1 MDVVIG
7 DPAGDPGTDAPAA
20 DVPVPTDPGADDAP
34 ATDAQDAQDTRDEA
48 GQDAPPVDPGAFD
61 EGADT
66 NATDTPDAD
75 ATEADVPGV
84 ELPVGNDPG
93 SDPGLPGDDGAEP
106 GDTGTDLTDAGDLP
120 EPDAGPIVP
129 AALCRPCAQDTDC
142 ADRAGPATAC
152 VEYPGEGRFCASA
165 CDAAACPAEYDCVAV
180 SGREG
185 AWCVHG
191 SGGCACSPQSVA
203 AGRWTP
209 CGNGNAFGTCAGRRT
224 CTADGLSACD
234 AATPAA
240 ETCDGTDEDCDG
252 TTDDGSCDDGIACTE
267 DRCSGLSGTCSHLPA
282 VQTCLIGA
290 GCVAS
295 GTPDP
300 ADPCRACVPNLAAV
314 GWSFQDGAVCDDL
327 DRCTTDDRCGA
338 GSCAG
343 KAVLCPDRA
352 PECVGT
358 YSRAWGSGACA
369 PATGDCVHP
378 AIDTPCVA
386 GCDAATGLCR
396 PDPCAGVVCTTP
408 PDGRCYGPIGACLS
422 GTCGYTPLDDTTPCD
437 DNNGCTVNDTCS
449 GAGACVPGT
458 PKACA
463 PVAAFCRNAD
473 RVTTTVAC
481 VPPGGACVPT
491 ETATPCAFGCDPGT
505 AACRP
510 DPCLGVVCA
519 TPPDTGCYGPIGAC
533 HDGTCTYT
541 PSSGTTPCDD
551 NDGCTINDLCGAGA
565 CVPGTPKACAPVA
578 AFCRNAD
585 RVTTTVACVP
595 PGGACVPAETATP
608 CAFGC
613 DPGTAACRPDPCL
626 GVVCATP
633 PSVCHQSAGTCLG
646 GACTYAP
653 RIAGALCDDGNPCTV
668 GDACDAAQ
676 ACLGAPK
683 ACTPAA
689 PSCTAEG
696 NSLQQA
702 AGACQVP
709 PGDCVFPSVTTPCSG
724 GCDAAT
730 GLCNRVVASQFRT
743 RGPTTAT
750 DEFVELFNAGSSP
763 VDISGWKLWGS
774 STNGTIGLR
783 ATVPANVVMPS
794 RGWFLFTGT
803 GYSGAAVADAV
814 FTTGISDNGGFAIVD
829 TLGGIVDQVGMAAL
843 SAYKEGTFLTPLA
856 VPSTQGYQRRTLGC
870 GPDQDTDDNT
880 ADFVLIPSPLTH
892 NRASCRPACAGTR
905 CTDPAPTCADAA
917 TLTTWTA
924 TCTAGE
930 QCESAGS
937 STGCPFG
944 CDATAAACRPN
955 PCAGQSDGTPCED
968 GDACSTGDRC
978 QAGVCVTG
986 TPLACADTDPCTADS
1001 CDAATGCVHTA
1012 QACCGNDVIDPGE
1025 DCDDGNRTDG
1035 DGCSSTCHGD
1045 CPAGTVTEAGYCWV
1059 RAATATET
1067 QAQACTRIGRAP
1079 TPPEVALTW
1088 DGAALARVA
1097 GGLGFTSAGDDGDF
1111 APAMWCDATAGTC
1124 DTHAFGTAFYNHG
1137 PRVPAPNA
1145 RPVYTCAPG
1154 NQAAVPLPSLTVHFI
1169 DVGQGD
1175 GMLLDVGTTEVL
1187 IDGGEYYAPMA
1198 SYILPFVDGP
1208 IEVVMITH
1216 PHTDHYRGL
1225 LDVLNQ
1231 YQVKEIWLN
1240 GATSTN
1246 SYWTELM
1253 AAVSAQEA
1261 AGAKVRV
1268 LNRSS
1273 TATAGILGFTV
1284 MHPGL
1289 ALTGDVNGDS
1299 LSMRMAHG
1307 DVAFDFTGDTITA
1320 SESSILAAGYT
1331 PRAQI
1336 LKLAHHGSS
1345 TSTSQAWLNAVL
1357 PEVAIYSAALGN
1369 PYGHPHAEVVNR
1381 VLAMGITLLG
1391 TDTRGTIKVETSGTT
1406 YTVTTQK

>member
-1 MDVVIG
+1 MDVVTG
-7 DPAGDPGTDAPAA
+7 DPAGDPGTDAPA
-20 DVPVPTDPGADDAP
+20 DPG
-34 ATDAQDAQDTRDEA
+34 TDAQDTRDED
-48 GQDAPPVDPGAFD
+48 GQDTPPVDPGAFD

-66 NATDTPDAD
+66 NATDTNATDTPDAD
-75 ATEADVPGV
+75 ATEADVPEADV
-84 ELPVGNDPG
+84 PVGNDAG

-106 GDTGTDLTDAGDLP
+106 GDTGTDLGDTGDLP

-129 AALCRPCAQDTDC
+129 AALCRPCAEDTDC
-142 ADRAGPATAC
+142 ADRAEPAAAC

-165 CDAAACPAEYDCVAV
+165 CDAAACPADYDCVAV

-209 CGNGNAFGTCAGRRT
+209 CWNGNAFGTCAGRRT

-252 TTDDGSCDDGIACTE
+252 TTDEGSCDDGIACTE
-267 DRCSGLSGTCSHLPA
+267 DRCSGVSGTCTHLPA
-282 VQTCLIGA
+282 VQTCLIGTE
-290 GCVAS
+290 CVAR

-300 ADPCRACVPNLAAV
+300 ADPCRACDPDMATA
-314 GWSFQDGAVCDDL
+314 GWTFQDGAVCNDL

-338 GSCAG
+338 GACAG
-343 KAVLCPDRA
+343 QAVLCPDRA

-358 YSRAWGSGACA
+358 ISRAWGSGACA

-378 AIDTPCVA
+378 ATDTPCVA
-386 GCDAATGLCR
+386 GCDAVAGLCR
-396 PDPCAGVVCTTP
+396 PDPCEEVICTTP
-408 PDGRCYGPIGACLS
+408 PDTGCYGPIGACLG

-437 DNNGCTVNDTCS
+437 DGNGCTLSDACSSTGTCI
-449 GAGACVPGT
+449 PGT

-473 RVTTTVAC
+473 RVTTA
-481 VPPGGACVPT
+481 
-491 ETATPCAFGCDPGT
+491 
-505 AACRP
+505 
-510 DPCLGVVCA
+510 
-519 TPPDTGCYGPIGAC
+519 
-533 HDGTCTYT
+533 
-541 PSSGTTPCDD
+541 
-551 NDGCTINDLCGAGA
+551 
-565 CVPGTPKACAPVA
+565 
-578 AFCRNAD
+578 
-585 RVTTTVACVP
+585 VACVP

-626 GVVCATP
+626 GVACATP
-633 PSVCHQSAGTCLG
+633 PSVCHAAPGTCLAG
-646 GACTYAP
+646 LCSYAP

-668 GDACDAAQ
+668 GDACDATQ
-676 ACLGAPK
+676 ACLGTPK

-709 PGDCVFPSVTTPCSG
+709 PGDCVFPSVTTPCTG

-743 RGPTTAT
+743 RLLNSAS
-750 DEFVELFNAGSSP
+750 DEFVELFNASAIP

-774 STNGTIGLR
+774 SSGGILGLR

-803 GYSGAAVADAV
+803 GYSGAATADAK
-814 FTTGISDNGGFAIVD
+814 FTTGIADNGGFAIVD
-829 TLGGIVDQVGMAAL
+829 ALGVLVDQVGMATG
-843 SAYKEGTFLTPLA
+843 SAYKEGTFLTPMTSA
-856 VPSTQGYQRRTLGC
+856 STQSYQRRTLGC
-870 GPDQDTDDNT
+870 GPDQDTGDNT
-880 ADFVLIPSPLTH
+880 ADFVLIASPLTH

-905 CTDPAPTCADAA
+905 CTAPDATCADAA

-937 STGCPFG
+937 STGCTFG
-944 CDATAAACRPN
+944 CDAAAGACRPN
-955 PCAGQSDGTPCED
+955 PCAGQSDGDLCED

-978 QAGVCVTG
+978 LAGACVTG

-1001 CDAATGCVHTA
+1001 CDAVTGCVHTA
-1012 QACCGNDVIDPGE
+1012 QACCGNNVIDPGE
-1025 DCDDGNRTDG
+1025 DCDDGNRVDG

-1059 RAATATET
+1059 RAATSTET
-1067 QAQACTRIGRAP
+1067 QVQACTRINRAP

-1111 APAMWCDATAGTC
+1111 APAMWCDAIAGTC

-1198 SYILPFVDGP
+1198 SYIQPFVDGP

-1246 SYWTELM
+1246 TYWTELM
-1253 AAVSAQEA
+1253 AAVSVQVA

-1268 LNRSS
+1268 LNRNN

-1284 MHPGL
+1284 MHPGP

-1320 SESSILAAGYT
+1320 SESGILAAGYS

-1357 PEVAIYSAALGN
+1357 PEVAIYSAVLNN